1 MIRYGLRPPVQRL
14 VPRRRN
20 QAATTEPA
28 TAPEPAGDHD
38 RRSART
44 TPAPAGTG

>member
-20 QAATTEPA
+20 QAATAEPA
-28 TAPEPAGDHD
+28 AAPEPSGDRD

-44 TPAPAGTG
+44 APTPAGTG

>member
-14 VPRRRN
+14 VPQRRN
-20 QAATTEPA
+20 QAPTAEPA
-28 TAPEPAGDHD
+28 TAPEPSGEHD

-44 TPAPAGTG
+44 TPTPAGTG